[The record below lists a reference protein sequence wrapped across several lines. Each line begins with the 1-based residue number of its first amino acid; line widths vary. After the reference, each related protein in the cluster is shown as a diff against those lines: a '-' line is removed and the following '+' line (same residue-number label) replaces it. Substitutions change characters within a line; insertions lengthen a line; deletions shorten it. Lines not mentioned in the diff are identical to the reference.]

1 MSEAVRFA
9 MSKYNLNNSYKAVV
23 IGGSAGSFQGMVKIL
38 SQLPKGFPLPI
49 IMCLHR
55 LKHVRNGF
63 VEALSIKSVVQVTEP
78 FDKENIKKGSVY
90 LAPANYHMSVELG
103 NYFALSTEEMI
114 NNSRPAIDIT
124 LGSCAFVFRDK
135 LIGILLSG
143 ANRDGAAGM
152 KSIADKGGLTIVQE
166 PSECMID
173 TMPKAALSVTP
184 IDHVLRVDQIVEFLK
199 ELDKQYR

>member
-1 MSEAVRFA
+1 MKKINV
-9 MSKYNLNNSYKAVV
+9 NNSYKAVV
-23 IGGSAGSFQGMVKIL
+23 IGGSAGSFQGVVKIL

-78 FDKENIKKGSVY
+78 NDKESIKKGSVY

-103 NYFALSTEEMI
+103 NNFALSTEEMV

-124 LGSCAFVFRDK
+124 LSSCAFVYKEK
-135 LIGILLSG
+135 LLGILLSG
-143 ANRDGAAGM
+143 ANRDGALGM
-152 KSIADKGGLTIVQE
+152 KHIHERGGTTIVQE
-166 PSECMID
+166 PTECMID
-173 TMPKAALSVTP
+173 TMPKAALAATK
-184 IDHVLRVDQIVEFLK
+184 IDHVMRIDEIVEVLK

>member
-1 MSEAVRFA
+1 MKKINV
-9 MSKYNLNNSYKAVV
+9 NNSYKAVV
-23 IGGSAGSFQGMVKIL
+23 IGGSAGSFQGVVKIL

-78 FDKENIKKGSVY
+78 NDKESIKKGSVY

-103 NYFALSTEEMI
+103 NNFALSTEEMV

-124 LGSCAFVFRDK
+124 LSSCAFVYKEK
-135 LIGILLSG
+135 LLGILLSG
-143 ANRDGAAGM
+143 ANRDGALGM
-152 KSIADKGGLTIVQE
+152 KHIHERGGTTIVQE
-166 PSECMID
+166 PTECMID
-173 TMPKAALSVTP
+173 TMPKAALAVTN
-184 IDHVLRVDQIVEFLK
+184 IDHVMRIDEIVEVLK

>member
-1 MSEAVRFA
+1 MG
-9 MSKYNLNNSYKAVV
+9 KYNLNNTYKAVV
-23 IGGSAGSFQGMVKIL
+23 IGGSAGSFQGITKIL
-38 SQLPKGFPLPI
+38 SSIPEDFELPI

-63 VEALSIKSVVQVTEP
+63 VEALSIKSVKPVLEP
-78 FDKENIKKGSVY
+78 YDKENIKKGKVY

-103 NYFALSTEEMI
+103 NTFSMSTEEMV

-124 LGSCAFVFRDK
+124 LETSAYVYRNK

-143 ANRDGAAGM
+143 ANKDGALGM
-152 KSIADKGGLTIVQE
+152 KRIKDRGGLTIVQE

-173 TMPKAALSVTP
+173 TMPTAAMNVTE
-184 IDHVLRVDQIVEFLK
+184 IDHVLRVEQIIEFLR
-199 ELDKQYR
+199 ELHKCYK

>member
-1 MSEAVRFA
+1 
-9 MSKYNLNNSYKAVV
+9 MSKFNLNNSYKAVV
-23 IGGSAGSFQGMVKIL
+23 IGGSAGSFQGVVKIL

-78 FDKENIKKGSVY
+78 NDKEAIKKGSVY

-103 NYFALSTEEMI
+103 NYFALSTEEMV
-114 NNSRPAIDIT
+114 NNSRPSIDIT
-124 LGSCAFVFRDK
+124 LGTCAYVYKEK
-135 LIGILLSG
+135 LVGILLSG
-143 ANRDGAAGM
+143 ANRDGALGM
-152 KSIADKGGLTIVQE
+152 KNIHERGGVTIVQE

-173 TMPKAALSVTP
+173 TMPRAALGVTQ
-184 IDHVLRVDQIVEFLK
+184 IDHTLKIDQIVEFLK
-199 ELDKQYR
+199 DLDKKYR